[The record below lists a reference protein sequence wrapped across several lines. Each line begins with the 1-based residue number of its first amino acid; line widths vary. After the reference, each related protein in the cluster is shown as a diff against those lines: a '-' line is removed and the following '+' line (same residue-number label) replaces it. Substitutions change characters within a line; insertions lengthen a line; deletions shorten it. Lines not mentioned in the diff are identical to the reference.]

1 MVKTFNINIVIILT
15 ALITT
20 IGTAPVWDDSA
31 IIAATRKMRKS
42 AGDVINH
49 RKLTLDKLFLG
60 RSPADLKSYIR
71 AQIAEAVS
79 RSIPQFY
86 PFNED
91 QLFKD
96 PNDYTVRRLQFISA
110 YHALVFERLK
120 TLFLKIQNR
129 MAEQQIS
136 EVLTNGLYSVA
147 VHLIR
152 SKDLEGRCR
161 ERLRR
166 LCSRKGPKWREL
178 KLPNYDWERKVC
190 RSVPDFNQVNDFVG
204 NRTKKILRG
213 LPFSLRAV
221 SDPTPCVAA
230 RIAQIRSVP
239 RPFPFTEAQLL
250 ENPNASMPEVQLHL
264 TRAYHCLVF
273 EELKTLFLRI
283 KYHISANEN
292 EERLEQALAE
302 VGRAVQM
309 HYNLESKYG
318 GILKRTHNKCIVQHK
333 KLKLPE
339 YDWARLDSILSMQSP
354 PEGQNSAYKYEP
366 ISDHGLGCGLEA
378 STSQPRPQPVLID
391 FLGVADMTWEATP
404 ELAPPF
410 GHSRDD
416 RDPLPDNR
424 SSNELHRSP
433 SDCVGGGSMHP
444 GPSTDDMRRPGDL
457 SLHGH
462 QTTSDSRA
470 AGSPQKNSPLK
481 LFGIYLNST

>member
-1 MVKTFNINIVIILT
+1 DQSQICNDAT
-15 ALITT
+15 AREMLE
-20 IGTAPVWDDSA
+20 SLQ
-31 IIAATRKMRKS
+31 K
-42 AGDVINH
+42 
-49 RKLTLDKLFLG
+49 
-60 RSPADLKSYIR
+60 R
-71 AQIAEAVS
+71 A
-79 RSIPQFY
+79 R
-86 PFNED
+86 N
-91 QLFKD
+91 
-96 PNDYTVRRLQFISA
+96 
-110 YHALVFERLK
+110 
-120 TLFLKIQNR
+120 
-129 MAEQQIS
+129 
-136 EVLTNGLYSVA
+136 
-147 VHLIR
+147 
-152 SKDLEGRCR
+152 
-161 ERLRR
+161 
-166 LCSRKGPKWREL
+166 
-178 KLPNYDWERKVC
+178 
-190 RSVPDFNQVNDFVG
+190 FVG
-204 NRTKKILRG
+204 NRRKNVLIE
-213 LPFSLRAV
+213 LPFSLRTV
-221 SDPTPCVAA
+221 LDPTSYVAA
-230 RIAQIRSVP
+230 RISQIRSVP

-250 ENPNASMPEVQLHL
+250 ETPNASMPEEQLHL

>member
-60 RSPADLKSYIR
+60 RSPADPKSYIR

-136 EVLTNGLYSVA
+136 EVLTNGLYS
-147 VHLIR
+147 
-152 SKDLEGRCR
+152 
-161 ERLRR
+161 
-166 LCSRKGPKWREL
+166 
-178 KLPNYDWERKVC
+178 KVC

-302 VGRAVQM
+302 VGRAIQM
-309 HYNLESKYG
+309 HHNLDSKYG
-318 GILKRTHNKCIVQHK
+318 GILKRTHNKYIVQHK

-339 YDWARLDSILSMQSP
+339 YDWPRLDSIPSMQS
-354 PEGQNSAYKYEP
+354 EGQYSAYIYEP
-366 ISDHGLGCGLEA
+366 IPDHGPGCGLEA

-391 FLGVADMTWEATP
+391 FLGADTAWEATP
-404 ELAPPF
+404 ELAPRF
-410 GHSRDD
+410 GYSHED
-416 RDPLPDNR
+416 RDPPSDDG
-424 SSNELHRSP
+424 SSNELHRP
-433 SDCVGGGSMHP
+433 SSEQGGFVRGSSMHP
-444 GPSTDDMRRPGDL
+444 GPSTDNMKRPFDL
-457 SLHGH
+457 TLHGH
-462 QTTSDSRA
+462 QPTSNARV
-470 AGSPQKNSPLK
+470 AGSPQKSTRLK
-481 LFGIYLNST
+481 LFGVYLDST